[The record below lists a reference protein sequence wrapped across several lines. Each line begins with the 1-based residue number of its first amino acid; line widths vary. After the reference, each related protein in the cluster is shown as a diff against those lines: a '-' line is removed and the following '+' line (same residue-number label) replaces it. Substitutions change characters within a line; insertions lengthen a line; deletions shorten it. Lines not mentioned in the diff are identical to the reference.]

1 VRLHAVE
8 HGHRLPQRLKLILI
22 RLLSGRRV
30 PDVVKTLFYRPEFF
44 GRPMCDWTQAV
55 MRGPSPWSVGER
67 ELFAAFTSRLNQCLF
82 WTGAH
87 GAVASLALKQERKDD
102 TLVEAVLRDWRTA
115 PLDPKLRAML
125 GFLEKLTLAPT
136 EVGPADV
143 KPLRAAGVTDEAV
156 EDAIQVCVLFNI
168 YDRLA
173 DSLRFHLPGPDGY
186 AASGRNLM
194 KRGYL
199 L

>member
-1 VRLHAVE
+1 VLA
-8 HGHRLPQRLKLILI
+8 
-22 RLLSGRRV
+22 
-30 PDVVKTLFYRPEFF
+30 
-44 GRPMCDWTQAV
+44 DW
-55 MRGPSPWSVGER
+55 
-67 ELFAAFTSRLNQCLF
+67 
-82 WTGAH
+82 H
-87 GAVASLALKQERKDD
+87 
-102 TLVEAVLRDWRTA
+102 TA
-115 PLDPKLRAML
+115 PLDPRLRATL

-156 EDAIQVCVLFNI
+156 EDAIHVCVLFNI

-173 DSLRFHLPGPDGY
+173 DSLSFHLPGPDGY

-194 KRGYL
+194 RRGYL